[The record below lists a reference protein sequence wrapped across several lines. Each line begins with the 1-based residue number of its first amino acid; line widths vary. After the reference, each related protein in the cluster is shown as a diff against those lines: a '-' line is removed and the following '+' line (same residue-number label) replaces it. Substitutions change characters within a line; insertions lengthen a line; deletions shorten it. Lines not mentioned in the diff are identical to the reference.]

1 MGNESNLQVVLARRP
16 VGVPVVEDF
25 SLVESPVPEPGV
37 GEAVVRTEF
46 VSVDPYM
53 RGRLWEQPQ
62 RGDAVAIGQV
72 MIGEGVGEVVESK
85 DPTLAVGETVRGY
98 FGWQQYAAAS
108 TDELERID
116 RQAAPLSTALGVL
129 GMPGLTAYYG
139 ILEVGQPRAG
149 ETVVITGAAGAVG
162 SAAGQIAKIHG
173 CRVVGICGTDAKC
186 AHIVND
192 LGFDAAVNYRTKSL
206 DDDLAEACPD
216 GIDVIFE
223 NVGGEILEA
232 MLRQINLHARIAL
245 CGAIAQY
252 HTAEP
257 PLVPP
262 HSRTLHRRRARMQ
275 GFLVNDF
282 ADQDDEAI
290 AALSEWVAK
299 GQIVYRESI
308 VDGLENAPAAF
319 VGLFSGANTGK
330 QLVRVRA
337 EST

>member
-72 MIGEGVGEVVESK
+72 MIGEGVGEVVASN
-85 DPTLAVGETVRGY
+85 DPSMPVGETVRGY

-139 ILEVGQPRAG
+139 ILEVGQPRA
-149 ETVVITGAAGAVG
+149 
-162 SAAGQIAKIHG
+162 
-173 CRVVGICGTDAKC
+173 
-186 AHIVND
+186 
-192 LGFDAAVNYRTKSL
+192 
-206 DDDLAEACPD
+206 
-216 GIDVIFE
+216 
-223 NVGGEILEA
+223 
-232 MLRQINLHARIAL
+232 AR
-245 CGAIAQY
+245 
-252 HTAEP
+252 P
-257 PLVPP
+257 
-262 HSRTLHRRRARMQ
+262 
-275 GFLVNDF
+275 
-282 ADQDDEAI
+282 
-290 AALSEWVAK
+290 W
-299 GQIVYRESI
+299 
-308 VDGLENAPAAF
+308 
-319 VGLFSGANTGK
+319 
-330 QLVRVRA
+330 
-337 EST
+337 